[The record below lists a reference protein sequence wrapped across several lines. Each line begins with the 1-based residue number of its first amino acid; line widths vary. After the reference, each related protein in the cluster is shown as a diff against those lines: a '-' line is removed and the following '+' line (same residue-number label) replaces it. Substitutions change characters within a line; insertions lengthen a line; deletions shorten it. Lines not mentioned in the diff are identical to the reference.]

1 MEERKTLPLGD
12 LGRNAGNTFPEVV
25 VMLSWHRRSPR
36 EEVLSSVLNS
46 PCGRWLVEWS
56 SGGLCSI
63 KSPGDPVQDRP
74 GQDILPIWLEKAW
87 ELFWEGETFHVTFC
101 LERPIHDFT
110 RRVYEVTAGIPFGET
125 MTYGQVAEIS
135 GNPRAARGVGSI
147 MRSNPWALFIPC
159 HRVIGADGDL
169 RGYGGVWGIPL
180 KKRLIAYEKK
190 ISMDNRELLIRDS
203 EKR

>member
-1 MEERKTLPLGD
+1 
-12 LGRNAGNTFPEVV
+12 
-25 VMLSWHRRSPR
+25 
-36 EEVLSSVLNS
+36 
-46 PCGRWLVEWS
+46 
-56 SGGLCSI
+56 
-63 KSPGDPVQDRP
+63 
-74 GQDILPIWLEKAW
+74 
-87 ELFWEGETFHVTFC
+87 VTFC